1 MTLPSWGD
9 AKVAEEPH
17 HLSLP
22 LLERVPS
29 YTTAPAAE
37 EAMILLPTPNET
49 VASLPD
55 SRLRK
60 RSLEAGSSTL
70 ELGQAEGVDEADLTN
85 FCAEIENSLERD
97 EGISA
102 RAAST
107 PTPRLGKRLGA
118 PPSMADVSA
127 CGPSHGGTLVHA
139 STSGHGLSLGVVVVS
154 GYVGKSEAEVLR
166 CRVDP
171 LDSLSCSALDRDV
184 EYDRISEDDF
194 VTTTHGEEINLTLF
208 PLAPGPYQMSY
219 PYKGASSPSY
229 TREEWNGHHALKGL
243 VSARNRL
250 HEKFDQKPGY
260 VKELQT
266 ELTDDRVAS
275 IGLLEELSQTYTN
288 LSDQALVLL
297 SSDEFHAALARVASL
312 GINYGVERGLHIE
325 RTDVKF
331 EAAVQK
337 VSNFHVCAKVDF
349 EKALVDFPSTP
360 FPFLNK
366 IVVASR

>member
-1 MTLPSWGD
+1 MTLPSWDD

-22 LLERVPS
+22 LLEHVPS
-29 YTTAPAAE
+29 HTTALAAK
-37 EAMILLPTPNET
+37 EAMIMLPTPNET

-55 SRLRK
+55 TCLAKKSK
-60 RSLEAGSSTL
+60 AGSSTL
-70 ELGQAEGVDEADLTN
+70 ELGQAEGVDEADLID
-85 FCAEIENSLERD
+85 FYAEIENSLERD
-97 EGISA
+97 EGTSV

-127 CGPSHGGTLVHA
+127 YGPSYGRTLVHA
-139 STSGHGLSLGVVVVS
+139 STSGHGLCLGGAVVS
-154 GYVGKSEAEVLR
+154 GYVGKSEAEVLG

-194 VTTTHGEEINLTLF
+194 VTATRGEEINLTLF

-229 TREEWNGHHALKGL
+229 TREEWNGHHVLKGL
-243 VSARNRL
+243 VSARNRF
-250 HEKFDQKPGY
+250 HEKFDQKTGY
-260 VKELQT
+260 VKELHT

-288 LSDQALVLL
+288 LSDQALVVRDLHNQL
-297 SSDEFHAALARVASL
+297 ALGWPDL
-312 GINYGVERGLHIE
+312 KDIWMLWMGITHRAHDVE
-325 RTDVKF
+325 F

-337 VSNFHVCAKVDF
+337 FSNFYVYAKVDF
-349 EKALVDFPSTP
+349 KKALVDFPATP
-360 FPFLNK
+360 FSFLNK
-366 IVVASR
+366 MVAASR